1 MKLLVIYG
9 PPAAGKLTV
18 ASEIAERTGF
28 KLFHNHVSIDCVK
41 SVFEFGTKP
50 FLRMIELIR
59 FQTIAEAARENV
71 SLIHTFVYAL
81 GEDDEHFAKL
91 IAACEDNGGDVHLVL
106 LICGDE
112 ERKKRISNESRVRIG
127 KLTNPDSIDESRLRY
142 ELSCT
147 YPGRESLVIETDH
160 AAPHDVADKII
171 EHFKLDKL
179 SGE

>member
-18 ASEIAERTGF
+18 AAEIAERTGF

-41 SVFEFGTKP
+41 PVFEFGTKP
-50 FLRMIELIR
+50 FLRIIELIR
-59 FQTIAEAARENV
+59 FETIAEAARENV
-71 SLIHTFVYAL
+71 NLIHTFVYAL
-81 GEDDEHFAKL
+81 GEDDEHFGKL
-91 IAACEDNGGDVHLVL
+91 IAACENNSGEVHLVL

-112 ERKKRISNESRVRIG
+112 ERKKRIGNESRVRIG

-142 ELSCT
+142 ELFST
-147 YPGRESLVIETDH
+147 YPGRDSLVIETDN
-160 AAPHDVADKII
+160 AEPHEVADKII
-171 EHFKLDKL
+171 EHFNLNRL